1 MSLSGNLGFVSIDEI
16 LRLLDRSNQQGAID
30 VRGDGFSG
38 RIFIGTAGIDL
49 ATTSDDNSLRRHL
62 VQSGLVDE
70 IYMTAIEA
78 GDESFAKLAEQNG
91 DEIVEL
97 LREMTV
103 ESLYQMARLGSDF
116 EVFEGQTTAFASPV
130 AFELE
135 SVLSDAAKRVD
146 DWESVSRAVPD
157 LAAKLL
163 FERDLGDRDEVNVGA
178 DAWKVLSE
186 IGSGSSVE
194 EIAEKLGTTE
204 FWTARVAG
212 HLLGD
217 SLIAS
222 TVTDKDETP
231 AETEEQAAGSDGSG
245 EVSFDEAEWE
255 QKSAGWRS
263 DVASTPP
270 SEESATDVADD
281 DDVDPD
287 QSWWQEPS
295 DDEES
300 AAADTEPASADGD
313 AKSDGS
319 MFGKF
324 APGPTTETEDSTDPE
339 AEESQIPTVAA
350 PEATEATEV
359 EEDTEAFLEKVFSEL
374 ESSDETGDD
383 DAGYGLLRGRG
394 MGVAKDATP
403 DA

>member
-16 LRLLDRSNQQGAID
+16 LRLLNRSNQQGAVD

-49 ATTSDDNSLRRHL
+49 ATTSDDNSLRHHL

-70 IYMTAIEA
+70 IYMAAIEA

-103 ESLYQMARLGSDF
+103 ESLYQMAHLGSDF

-135 SVLSDAAKRVD
+135 LVLSDAAKRAD

-163 FERDLGDRDEVNVGA
+163 FERDLGDRDEVNVAA

-212 HLLGD
+212 RLLGD

-222 TVTDKDETP
+222 IATDKDETP
-231 AETEEQAAGSDGSG
+231 AETEEQAAASNGSG
-245 EVSFDEAEWE
+245 DVSWDEAEWE
-255 QKSAGWRS
+255 QKSAGWKS
-263 DVASTPP
+263 DVASTTP

-287 QSWWQEPS
+287 QSWWEEPS
-295 DDEES
+295 DGDEPP
-300 AAADTEPASADGD
+300 AADTEPASAE
-313 AKSDGS
+313 SDVRSEGS
-319 MFGKF
+319 MFGRF
-324 APGPTTETEDSTDPE
+324 AAGSATDTEDSKE
-339 AEESQIPTVAA
+339 SVAEKSQIPTVAA
-350 PEATEATEV
+350 PEATEV

-374 ESSDETGDD
+374 ESSDETDDD
-383 DAGYGLLRGRG
+383 DAGYGLLRRKR